1 LPLKYKA
8 SQTPISSTACIKNEF
23 TPIPLL
29 IPVVAD
35 FEPAKILV
43 RSGSSKV
50 MSRVSTAGEDLPG
63 GLILVVEDDPLI
75 LEFLCEILQDEGYV
89 VQPQSSADAAS
100 VYLQGHAPEV
110 GMLLTDITMPGTL
123 NGADLAN
130 LFGDRWPDKPIMI
143 MSGFETPES
152 SGVRH
157 EVSFIKKP
165 WALGQLL
172 DCVDG
177 ALKSR
182 RTL

>member
-1 LPLKYKA
+1 M
-8 SQTPISSTACIKNEF
+8 C
-23 TPIPLL
+23 PIP
-29 IPVVAD
+29 
-35 FEPAKILV
+35 
-43 RSGSSKV
+43 
-50 MSRVSTAGEDLPG
+50 TAGEHLPD

-75 LEFLCEILQDEGYV
+75 LEFLCEILQEEGFKV
-89 VQPQSSADAAS
+89 EPHASADAAS
-100 VYLQGHAPEV
+100 VYLELHANEV
-110 GMLLTDITMPGTL
+110 GLLLTDITMPGKR

-130 LFGDRWPDKPIMI
+130 EFGDRWPDKPIMI

-157 EVSFIKKP
+157 AVSFIKKP

>member
-1 LPLKYKA
+1 
-8 SQTPISSTACIKNEF
+8 
-23 TPIPLL
+23 
-29 IPVVAD
+29 
-35 FEPAKILV
+35 
-43 RSGSSKV
+43 
-50 MSRVSTAGEDLPG
+50 MSPVSTAGDHLLG

-75 LEFLCEILQDEGYV
+75 LEFLCEILQEEGFV
-89 VQPQSSADAAS
+89 VEAHVSADAAS
-100 VYLQGHAPEV
+100 EYLELHAQKV
-110 GMLLTDITMPGTL
+110 GLLLTDITMAGKL

-152 SGVRH
+152 AGVRH
-157 EVSFIKKP
+157 SVSFIKKP

-177 ALKSR
+177 ALKSK